1 MQVLPLCHLVWVQE
15 GPHTCMCSDIFA
27 SYCISDGQ
35 WQLCLS
41 MKIHYVSPLGF
52 EASICICICGIND
65 VELPNSSPAEPATR
79 KNFLLSKVAVVVV
92 QSLPHRELKA
102 KTQIHVRLSNCGM
115 GPWGTNSKK
124 MRTEVR
130 TAVKS
135 MEVEKKCV

>member
-27 SYCISDGQ
+27 PYRISDGQ

-65 VELPNSSPAEPATR
+65 VELPNSSPAEPAAR
-79 KNFLLSKVAVVVV
+79 KKFTFEQSSHLSCASLFTLGPALCAEPEFKVY
-92 QSLPHRELKA
+92 LTE
-102 KTQIHVRLSNCGM
+102 
-115 GPWGTNSKK
+115 NSKLK
-124 MRTEVR
+124 LR
-130 TAVKS
+130 S
-135 MEVEKKCV
+135 M